1 MSSPRRLQWQL
12 PETPPPKH
20 PYRDTL
26 LVYAGLAVIVVLVA
40 WATGGKV
47 GKAAIVA
54 AVVFVLASAWS
65 VYRWRMKLQEAARRA
80 AENDKQEL

>member
-1 MSSPRRLQWQL
+1 VSSPRRLQWQL

-26 LVYAGLAVIVVLVA
+26 IVYAGLAVIVVLIA

-65 VYRWRMKLQEAARRA
+65 VYRWRVKLRESARRA

>member
-40 WATGGKV
+40 WATGGRV

-65 VYRWRMKLQEAARRA
+65 VYRWRVKLQEAARRA
-80 AENDKQEL
+80 AENDKQDL